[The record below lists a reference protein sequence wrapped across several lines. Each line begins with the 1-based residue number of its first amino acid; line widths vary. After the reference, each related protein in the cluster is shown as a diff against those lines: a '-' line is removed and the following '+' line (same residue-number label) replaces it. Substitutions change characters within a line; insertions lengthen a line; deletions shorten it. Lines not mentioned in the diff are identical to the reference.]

1 MIIFDQESLL
11 IVQLDLLRLDLLLE
25 SIDEFLVIVIDL
37 PLSID
42 LSMFLL
48 QYLQLLAVCIDLL
61 SLFFLGLLCLF
72 LSNLFLLFLISLI
85 NGDFDREFFL
95 SKLLFDLE
103 ARFIPLDDT
112 LLAKSVPWNGI
123 VFGEGIVTIRTEQE
137 VLVDTILLVFVQSM
151 RRG

>member
-61 SLFFLGLLCLF
+61 SLFFLGLLCFF

-112 LLAKSVPWNGI
+112 LLAKSVPGNGI